1 MDVTTKRNE
10 LLKPL
15 MVLQQKMSELH
26 EGISEVIRSSKKT
39 IAEFSQDI
47 LQARHHAPS
56 WMVAPKKEI
65 AEEVT
70 PVTPERP
77 HP

>member
-1 MDVTTKRNE
+1 MDVTTKRHE

-39 IAEFSQDI
+39 IAEFSQDV
-47 LQARHHAPS
+47 LQVRHHGQS
-56 WMVAPKKEI
+56 WAVASKKDI

-70 PVTPERP
+70 PERP
-77 HP
+77 RLKM